1 MSGGAVVMETEQQE
15 ARTPGIPLVP
25 VLGFV
30 ALWTGLSWVAIGA
43 ALHTQLPGGWATI
56 ATLFILS
63 VLPVLPLSL
72 GLSGRIYPC
81 AAMRLFVLRP
91 FWYLFLALPL
101 LALASAIGAMSGWP
115 FGASAWAARALMSAT
130 ALLLLATAVAGYLG
144 SRRLVT
150 RRLDVRMPRL
160 PAAFD
165 GLRIVQLSDLH
176 IGPHTSRRFLSN
188 VANAVAQASPDL
200 IVMTGDQVDDFA
212 DDVAPFA
219 RALGELR
226 APLGVFAIAGNHDV
240 YAGWP
245 SVARGLRAIGIN
257 VLVNDSVALDRNG
270 SLLWLAGTGDPA
282 AAGGRGAAR
291 HPAAPDLAR
300 TLRDVP
306 SHDPVIVLAHNPALW
321 PGLAQRGVDL
331 TLSGHTH
338 YGQLAL
344 PNRNWSLASSFLEL
358 AMGVHQRGRSL
369 LYINPGTNYW
379 GIPFRLGTP
388 PEVTVLTLRVGE
400 GDGAGVVDGSVAVV

>member
-1 MSGGAVVMETEQQE
+1 MSGNVVVMEVEQQKE
-15 ARTPGIPLVP
+15 RTPGIPLAP

-30 ALWTGLSWVAIGA
+30 AVWMGLSWLAIGA
-43 ALHTQLPGGWATI
+43 ALHTMLPGGWATV
-56 ATLFILS
+56 AMLS
-63 VLPVLPLSL
+63 VLSALPVWPLSL
-72 GLSGRIYPC
+72 GLSGRIYPG
-81 AAMRLFVLRP
+81 AALRLFVMRP

-101 LALASAIGAMSGWP
+101 LALASATGAVVGFP
-115 FGASAWAARALMSAT
+115 FGASAYVARALMAAT
-130 ALLLLATAVAGYLG
+130 ALLLTVTAVAGYLG

-150 RRLDVRMPRL
+150 RPLDVRMPRL
-160 PAAFD
+160 SAAFD

-176 IGPHTSRRFLSN
+176 IGPHTSRRFLSEI
-188 VANAVAQASPDL
+188 ANAVRKASPDL

-219 RALGELR
+219 RALGDLR
-226 APLGVFAIAGNHDV
+226 APLGVYAIAGNHDV

-257 VLVNDSVALDRNG
+257 VLVNESVALDRDG
-270 SLLWLAGTGDPA
+270 SRLWLAGTGDPA
-282 AAGGRGAAR
+282 AAGGRGARR
-291 HPAAPDLAR
+291 HPAAPDVER

-306 SHDPVIVLAHNPALW
+306 SDEPVIVLAHNPALW
-321 PGLAQRGVDL
+321 PGLAQRSVDL

-344 PNRNWSLASSFLEL
+344 PKRNWSLASSFLEL
-358 AMGVHQRGRSL
+358 AMGVHQRGRAL

-388 PEVTVLTLRVGE
+388 PEVTVLTLRAG
-400 GDGAGVVDGSVAVV
+400 GSDGARIVDG

>member
-1 MSGGAVVMETEQQE
+1 M
-15 ARTPGIPLVP
+15 
-25 VLGFV
+25 
-30 ALWTGLSWVAIGA
+30 
-43 ALHTQLPGGWATI
+43 
-56 ATLFILS
+56 
-63 VLPVLPLSL
+63 L
-72 GLSGRIYPC
+72 GL
-81 AAMRLFVLRP
+81 
-91 FWYLFLALPL
+91 
-101 LALASAIGAMSGWP
+101 P
-115 FGASAWAARALMSAT
+115 FGASAVVARALIA
-130 ALLLLATAVAGYLG
+130 ATAVLLTVTAFAGYLG

-150 RRLDVRMPRL
+150 RQLDVHMPRL

-165 GLRIVQLSDLH
+165 GLRVVQLSDLH
-176 IGPHTSRRFLSN
+176 IGPHTSRRFLTN
-188 VANAVAQASPDL
+188 VANAVREATPDL

-219 RALGELR
+219 RALGDLR
-226 APLGVFAIAGNHDV
+226 APLGVYAIAGNHDV

-270 SLLWLAGTGDPA
+270 SRLWLAGTGDPA
-282 AAGGRGAAR
+282 AAGGRGASR

-306 SHDPVIVLAHNPALW
+306 SHEPVIVLAHNPALW
-321 PGLAQRGVDL
+321 PGLAERGVDL

-338 YGQLAL
+338 YGQLAM
-344 PNRNWSLASSFLEL
+344 PKRNWSLASSFLEL
-358 AMGVHQRGRSL
+358 SMGVHQRGRAL

-400 GDGAGVVDGSVAVV
+400 NDVAGVVGSSLDIV